1 VSVVDE
7 VGDTQ
12 VQDVV
17 RRCPQLRGLDGPARR
32 EITDAAFLRHYRA
45 GEAVFR
51 EGGPGDA
58 MFVLRRGAVVARLG
72 SVDGDVIDLGSAVE
86 GHAFG
91 YFEVLRPGPR
101 TEDAVAVRASSVLV
115 VPAAAAL
122 RALRGS
128 PETLLALAQD
138 LVRIVGL
145 QNRARSGLRLRV
157 DQRVAALLLE
167 LAAGDDVLDLDGPQ
181 ALLAQRLGIARQT
194 LNAALRALA
203 ARGLLT
209 LQPGGRRMTLD
220 RAGLQLHVAARC
232 SPTD

>member
-1 VSVVDE
+1 MSVIDE
-7 VGDTQ
+7 VGRER
-12 VQDVV
+12 VQDAV
-17 RRCPQLRGLDGPARR
+17 RRCPQLRHLDAAAVGEVAR
-32 EITDAAFLRHYRA
+32 AAFLRHYRA

-58 MFVLRRGAVVARLG
+58 LFVLLRGSVVARLG
-72 SVDGDVIDLGSAVE
+72 SVDGDVIDLGAALE

-91 YFEVLRPGPR
+91 YFEVLCPGPR
-101 TEDAVAVRASSVLV
+101 TEDAVAVRASTVLV
-115 VPAAAAL
+115 VPAAPAL

-128 PETLLALAQD
+128 PDTLLALAQD

-167 LAAGDDVLDLDGPQ
+167 LAAGADVVDLDGPQ

-194 LNAALRALA
+194 LNAALRDLA
-203 ARGLLT
+203 GRDLLT
-209 LQPGGRRMTLD
+209 VHPGGRRMSLD
-220 RAGLQLHVAARC
+220 RDGLARHA
-232 SPTD
+232 SAR